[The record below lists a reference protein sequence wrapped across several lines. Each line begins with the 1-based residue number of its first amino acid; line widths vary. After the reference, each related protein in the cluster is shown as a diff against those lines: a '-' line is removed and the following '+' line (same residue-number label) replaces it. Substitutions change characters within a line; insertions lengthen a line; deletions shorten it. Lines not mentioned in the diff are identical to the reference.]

1 MPRRTAFRSGNP
13 EDDAMK
19 YEMLMLRALLA
30 TSMLVCGLT
39 LFQMV

>member
-1 MPRRTAFRSGNP
+1 VPRRTAFCSGTP

>member
-1 MPRRTAFRSGNP
+1 MPRRTAIRSGNT
-13 EDDAMK
+13 EDHVMK

-39 LFQMV
+39 LVQMV